1 MRARILF
8 PLLLALAFPASAG
21 ALTAPASLEDIVLLA
36 ESGVS
41 DETIRVFLN
50 SRPLNFDLDAD
61 AIALLKSAGISEEL
75 LQHLLDSVSATASRT
90 DADVVV
96 VVAADPHPYHYYGS
110 YYLPGA
116 TLHLS
121 HAFPHWGFHFS
132 FPFPFR
138 IPVPHLT
145 RHRVIRHDYTRHYLH
160 HGKNH
165 RTGRNRHHRGIHRI
179 SGRVDR
185 AVRHHKG
192 HAFTRHTGKAKGHH
206 KRHALTS
213 HTRKAKGHQAGG
225 RYANQARA
233 GRSHRRENEHRGR
246 H

>member
-132 FPFPFR
+132 FPFPIP
-138 IPVPHLT
+138 IPVPHFT
-145 RHRVIRHDYTRHYLH
+145 RHRDIRYDYTGHYLYN
-160 HGKNH
+160 GRSH
-165 RTGRNRHHRGIHRI
+165 RTG
-179 SGRVDR
+179 SDR
-185 AVRHHKG
+185 RHHKG
-192 HAFTRHTGKAKGHH
+192 HAFTSHTRKAKSHH
-206 KRHALTS
+206 KGHASTS
-213 HTRKAKGHQAGG
+213 HTRKAKSHQPPA
-225 RYANQARA
+225 
-233 GRSHRRENEHRGR
+233 SSVDII
-246 H
+246 

>member
-75 LQHLLDSVSATASRT
+75 LQHLLDSVGETASRT
-90 DADVVV
+90 GADVVV
-96 VVAADPHPYHYYGS
+96 VVAADPYPYHYYGS

-132 FPFPFR
+132 FPFPFP
-138 IPVPHLT
+138 IPVPHLSHT
-145 RHRVIRHDYTRHYLH
+145 RHRVLRHDDTSHHLRHGKTDRRH
-160 HGKNH
+160 HGIDGKNGH
-165 RTGRNRHHRGIHRI
+165 EDRAIHR
-179 SGRVDR
+179 
-185 AVRHHKG
+185 HKG
-192 HAFTRHTGKAKGHH
+192 RT
-206 KRHALTS
+206 LTS
-213 HTRKAKGHQAGG
+213 HARKAK
-225 RYANQARA
+225 
-233 GRSHRRENEHRGR
+233 S
-246 H
+246 